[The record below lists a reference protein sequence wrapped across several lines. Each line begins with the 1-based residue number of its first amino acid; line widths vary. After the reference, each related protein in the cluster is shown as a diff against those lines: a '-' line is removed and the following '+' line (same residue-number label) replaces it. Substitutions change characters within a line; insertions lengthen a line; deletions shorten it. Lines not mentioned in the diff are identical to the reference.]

1 MTKLDDP
8 PTAAGTKDV
17 AGRREGRN
25 WRNLSRLLTPERIE
39 DLALLCVLVALG
51 AYFSARSPYFLY
63 ADNLSN
69 LLLAVSVI
77 GTMAAIST
85 LVLVAGYLD
94 LSVGSAAAFSAI
106 ACVWLIEDH
115 GWGTAA
121 AILTALLL
129 GTVVGSLNG
138 VFSVALGVNPIITT
152 IGMLSVLR
160 GLAYVMTE
168 GSEILVND
176 EFLLDLGSGRFLS
189 LPYGVWVMFVT
200 FVLVALFARYTV
212 AGRNLY
218 AIGANPRASRLA
230 GIAIGRYQ
238 VVVLAASGL
247 SAAVGG
253 LLLISQAGSAAS
265 HAATGYE
272 LQVVTA
278 VLLGGTALT
287 GGSGRIRGT
296 FLAVLIIGTLN
307 NGMTLLAVPSYYQ
320 TVASGVLLLAAVG
333 VAQARQRL
341 RRSGATK

>member
-1 MTKLDDP
+1 MTQLDDRP
-8 PTAAGTKDV
+8 VPAGPTTDDV
-17 AGRREGRN
+17 HSRGRRLRSLFTAD
-25 WRNLSRLLTPERIE
+25 RVE
-39 DLALLCVLVALG
+39 DLALLAVLVALG
-51 AYFSARSPYFLY
+51 VFFSARSPYFLY

-77 GTMAAIST
+77 GTMAAVST

-115 GWGTAA
+115 GWGTAG
-121 AILTALLL
+121 AIAVALLL
-129 GTVVGSLNG
+129 GVLAGAVNG

-160 GLAYVMTE
+160 GLSYVLTE
-168 GSEILVND
+168 GSEILVRD
-176 EFLLDLGSGRFLS
+176 EFLLRLGSGRFLS
-189 LPYGVWVMFVT
+189 LPYGVWVMFAAFAVVA
-200 FVLVALFARYTV
+200 FVARYTV

-218 AIGANPRASRLA
+218 AIGANPRAARLA
-230 GIAIGRYQ
+230 GIPLGRYQ
-238 VVVLAASGL
+238 VVILATSGL
-247 SAAVGG
+247 AAAVGG
-253 LLLISQAGSAAS
+253 LLLVGQAGSAAS

-272 LQVVTA
+272 LQVITA

-320 TVASGVLLLAAVG
+320 TVASGVLLLTAVG
-333 VAQARQRL
+333 IAQARQRF
-341 RRSGATK
+341 RRAGGAA